1 MNMKTIWRTGLLL
14 AFVML
19 LGIGVHLRGG
29 LVVIEPLAKASAQL
43 DDSFPSGCTLQT
55 IRGSYGIST
64 TGSIV
69 SAGPVGLVAD
79 VGVITFDGSGGAS
92 QTSTVSLNGVIIPN
106 RSSLGGSYVVNAD
119 CTGDISLTLPT
130 PTGTTTSTSH
140 FVIVRHGEELQT
152 IVTGAGRVLAGD
164 AKRQHP
170 RSW

>member
-1 MNMKTIWRTGLLL
+1 MKITLKVC
-14 AFVML
+14 FVFVFVVVF
-19 LGIGVHLRGG
+19 GIGVNMRHGRF
-29 LVVIEPLAKASAQL
+29 VFEPVAKAAAQS
-43 DDSFPSGCTLQT
+43 DDFSPFVCSLQT
-55 IRGSYGIST
+55 TKGSYGIST

-106 RSSLGGSYVVNAD
+106 RSSLGGSYTVSAD

-140 FVIVRHGEELQT
+140 FVIVRNGEELQT
-152 IVTGAGRVLAGD
+152 IVTGPGRVLVGYAE
-164 AKRQHP
+164 RQHQ
-170 RSW
+170 RFW